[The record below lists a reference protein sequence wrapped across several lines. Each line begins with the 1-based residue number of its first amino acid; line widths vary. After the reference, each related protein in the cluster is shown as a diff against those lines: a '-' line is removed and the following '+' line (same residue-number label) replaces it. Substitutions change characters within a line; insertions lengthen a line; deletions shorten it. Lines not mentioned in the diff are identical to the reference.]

1 MIVVLFLFLLFIF
14 FIVHF
19 LYRSSSLYHH
29 WIIPQQHG
37 THSTCGFLWQMGK
50 GSSDKKV
57 TSSMSGMSIVEGD
70 EEEEEEESDDDGQ
83 GF

>member
-1 MIVVLFLFLLFIF
+1 
-14 FIVHF
+14 
-19 LYRSSSLYHH
+19 
-29 WIIPQQHG
+29 
-37 THSTCGFLWQMGK
+37 MGK